1 MSQKTCV
8 WKYITNDTVD
18 ALVEQYMLVTGTGT
32 KAEAVRQ
39 ALQDALNN
47 HERRSL
53 AERIKPLQ
61 ARIAKL
67 GPVDPNFDMKSFTDE
82 L

>member
-1 MSQKTCV
+1 MPL
-8 WKYITNDTVD
+8 YIRDDTVN
-18 ALVEQYMLVTGTGT
+18 ALVAQYMRATGTET

-53 AERIKPLQ
+53 AEKIEPLQ

-67 GPVDPNFDMKSFTDE
+67 GPVDPNFDMKAFTDE